1 MALTALSRAPLT
13 GPLLTLMSYGF
24 ASAAFGFDAAMR
36 EPDQDGRKAEDHPA
50 DGESDRNTGVI
61 DE

>member
-1 MALTALSRAPLT
+1 
-13 GPLLTLMSYGF
+13 MSHGF

-36 EPDQDGRKAEDHPA
+36 EPDQGCGKADDHRA
-50 DGESDRNTGVI
+50 DGESGGNIGVI